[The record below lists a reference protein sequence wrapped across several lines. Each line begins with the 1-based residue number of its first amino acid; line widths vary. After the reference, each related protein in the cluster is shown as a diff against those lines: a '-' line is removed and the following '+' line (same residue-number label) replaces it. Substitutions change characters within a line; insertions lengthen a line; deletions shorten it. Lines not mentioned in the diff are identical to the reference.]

1 MTVGAAVLM
10 KQWQWLMGLAV
21 LVAGCQTGCKSID
34 VVQDGGFRVGQALT
48 QNQPAPVLSPE
59 YGKAFTVD
67 NAYAIQRLAIGQVT
81 QGRRVVG
88 YKAGLT
94 TPAAQQQYAANQPV
108 AGVLLP
114 GSEIVGSEDG
124 YQVLLKSFRKP
135 LVEVELGYRLMRR
148 VTVPVPDV
156 AALKEIVGEIA
167 PVIELPDLVTA
178 GNTLPNAL
186 DLIATNV
193 GAKRVIV
200 GPGRAPSLTDPNAIH
215 VDVYREGE
223 LVNAGDSRAVLG
235 DQWQALLWL
244 VNRTVATGWAIEPGQ
259 LLITGSIG
267 KAVPLQTGLYVAD
280 YGDFARLEFTVE

>member
-1 MTVGAAVLM
+1 MM
-10 KQWQWLMGLAV
+10 RWQWLMGVVV
-21 LVAGCQTGCKSID
+21 LVAGCQSVSVD

-59 YGKAFTVD
+59 YGKTFTID
-67 NAYAIQRLAIGQVT
+67 TAYGIQRLAVGQVT
-81 QGRRVVG
+81 QGRRAVG

-94 TPAAQQQYAANQPV
+94 TPAAQQQYAASQPI
-108 AGVLLP
+108 AGVLVP
-114 GSEIVGSEDG
+114 GSEIVGNEDG

-135 LVEVELGYRLMRR
+135 MVEVELGYRLTRR
-148 VTVPVPDV
+148 VTAPLPDV

-167 PVIELPDLVTA
+167 PVIELPDLVMA
-178 GNTLPNAL
+178 GNIAPNAL

-200 GPGRAPSLTDPNAIH
+200 GPGRAPSLTDPNRIH

-223 LVNAGDSRAVLG
+223 SVNSGDSREVLG

-244 VNRTVATGWAIEPGQ
+244 VNRTVATGWAVEPGQ
-259 LLITGSIG
+259 LLITGAIG
-267 KAVPLQTGLYVAD
+267 KATPLQTGLYVAD
-280 YGDFARLEFTVE
+280 YGDFARLEFVVE